1 MKKTVTAHQDSSLQ
15 DYLRLLGY
23 LKPVVPWFAISLT
36 GFMIFGLLQP
46 LLPELLKGM
55 VQAIEEK
62 NSDARYTLPFFAIG
76 IFALQGVFSFIGNY
90 FMARVSGTV
99 SRNIQKE
106 VFNKL
111 TTLPASY
118 FDNTPTGQSIA
129 RMTSSVG
136 MVMAAITNS
145 VIVVI
150 REGTIVIGMLAYVF
164 YQNWQ
169 LSLAFVA
176 IAPVI
181 AALVRFVGRRFHKI
195 SHKMQDVAGD
205 TLQVASEM
213 INGYRVMRSF
223 GGEAYERARF
233 AEACQRGFKLHM
245 KMQLTA
251 ALNTP
256 TMQLIVSFAVAAI
269 LFLVLS
275 PSMLAQYST
284 ADLVAYITAVAM
296 LPKPIRQLS
305 EVNGAIQKGIAG
317 AQKVFDILDREQE
330 PDHGTVEK
338 ERVNGEIDIANLSFR
353 YAPHQDLVLKNINAR
368 IEAGK
373 TVALVGR
380 SGSGKTTIA
389 SLLPRFYEFD
399 PSQGDIRL
407 DGISVK
413 DYKLANLRSHIASV
427 NQHVVLYNDTVANNI
442 AYGDLASC
450 SREQIIAAATAANA
464 MEFIEKL
471 PQGLDTEIGENGLQL
486 SGGQR
491 QRLAIAR
498 ALLKDAPV
506 LILDEATSALD
517 NESEAKIQDALE
529 RVMQNRTTIVIAHRL
544 STIENADLILVM
556 DRGEIVE
563 RGTHAELLAMN
574 GYYAK
579 LHSMGFDE
587 VH

>member
-23 LKPVVPWFAISLT
+23 LKPVVPWFAISLL
-36 GFMIFGLLQP
+36 GFTVFGLLQP
-46 LLPELLKGM
+46 LLPELLKSM
-55 VQAIEEK
+55 VKAIETK
-62 NSDARYTLPFFAIG
+62 NADARYTLPLFAVC

-99 SRNIQKE
+99 SRNIQME
-106 VFNKL
+106 VFDKL

-129 RMTSSVG
+129 RITSSVG

-145 VIVVI
+145 VVVVI
-150 REGTIVIGMLAYVF
+150 REGTVVIGMLAYVF

-169 LSLAFVA
+169 LSLAFVL

-181 AALVRFVGRRFHKI
+181 GLLVRYVGGRFHKI

-205 TLQVASEM
+205 TLQVSSEM

-233 AEACQRGFKLHM
+233 ADACARGFRLHM
-245 KMQLTA
+245 KMQFTA

-256 TMQLIVSFAVAAI
+256 VLQLIVSLAVALI
-269 LFLVLS
+269 LYLVLS

-284 ADLVAYITAVAM
+284 ADLIAYVTAVAM

-330 PDHGTVEK
+330 PD
-338 ERVNGEIDIANLSFR
+338 NGAHQAEQVRGELAIRQLSFR
-353 YAPHQDLVLKNINAR
+353 YAPHLDWVLQGIDVE
-368 IEAGK
+368 IPAGK

-389 SLLPRFYEFD
+389 SLLPRFYEYEVGCG
-399 PSQGDIRL
+399 QILL
-407 DGISVK
+407 DGVEIK
-413 DYKLANLRSHIASV
+413 DYQLANLRSHIASV
-427 NQHVVLYNDTVANNI
+427 GQQVVLYNDTVANNI
-442 AYGDLASC
+442 AYGSLSGC
-450 SREQIIAAATAANA
+450 PREAVIAAATAANA

-517 NESEAKIQDALE
+517 NESEAKIQQALE
-529 RVMQNRTTIVIAHRL
+529 RVMENRTTLVIAHRL

-556 DRGEIVE
+556 DKGRVVE
-563 RGTHAELLAMN
+563 RGNHAELLAKQ

-587 VH
+587 IG